1 MTPARGPLAAAPAP
15 SATGRPINIS
25 YRNFLQRWRRCP
37 AVSSETHTAANGLE
51 LSDESGTP
59 EAERSRG
66 AGRAARAA
74 KTVLHTAPP
83 TPRHTQT
90 HTALTGQCAGANAR
104 TTSGGSEA
112 HASGRRG
119 HYPLGREDVSSVP
132 AGQRPLP
139 PASPGRAETPDRT
152 NEQTREGAG
161 HRAIRVGK
169 KDGRRA
175 GGQENVPGARRGR
188 CGGGRTS
195 VPARRGGG
203 CHRPHPGNRP
213 YHSLFTQGPERP
225 PPPGARARQGG
236 GGVGWATGTKGEC
249 VRSQRGPVGLPRR
262 FPPDAA
268 SLVAPLYSSS
278 RHWLYTHLTDD
289 LHREFLAQSPRG
301 NKETEKEHISYEKHR
316 TARGTRVEHCHF
328 RTHLLTMT
336 WDSVCHKHL

>member
-25 YRNFLQRWRRCP
+25 YRNFLRRWRRCP

-169 KDGRRA
+169 KDGRRVRKTSRAPGEGAAGA
-175 GGQENVPGARRGR
+175 GG
-188 CGGGRTS
+188 
-195 VPARRGGG
+195 PASQ
-203 CHRPHPGNRP
+203 P
-213 YHSLFTQGPERP
+213 
-225 PPPGARARQGG
+225 GG
-236 GGVGWATGTKGEC
+236 GGGAVTVPTRATVPTIPCSRRDPSAPPPREPGHGREGGALGGPPAQRVNVSGASAAQWGCPVVSRQTRPLLWLLPTAPPGTGFT
-249 VRSQRGPVGLPRR
+249 P
-262 FPPDAA
+262 
-268 SLVAPLYSSS
+268 
-278 RHWLYTHLTDD
+278 T
-289 LHREFLAQSPRG
+289 
-301 NKETEKEHISYEKHR
+301 
-316 TARGTRVEHCHF
+316 
-328 RTHLLTMT
+328 
-336 WDSVCHKHL
+336 